1 MAPKPVNLAVAS
13 TVALLGALV
22 LWGVW
27 DALANAYPDIV
38 KPRSEAYFLPVVCV
52 WAAICLG
59 FGVLLPSSKAAA
71 SKRSP
76 THKKAVKK

>member
-1 MAPKPVNLAVAS
+1 MAPKPVSLAVAS
-13 TVALLGALV
+13 TVAFLGALV

-38 KPRSEAYFLPVVCV
+38 KPRSEAYFLPVVCI

-59 FGVLLPSSKAAA
+59 FGVLLPTRKLPRQKDRPHI
-71 SKRSP
+71 KRR
-76 THKKAVKK
+76 

>member
-59 FGVLLPSSKAAA
+59 FGTPSELESC
-71 SKRSP
+71 R
-76 THKKAVKK
+76 VKKIART